1 MKKGLLAGVCS
12 LLIMT
17 AQAQSIDIN
26 KPNTNLSQVL
36 EEGFTSWA
44 INTGTSD
51 RITVGTVTVT
61 IANGEGSAS
70 NALYANAWKEGY
82 QKYDKLVADGVTALV
97 LDAAGERHDVTEGMV
112 AIDLT
117 VSGLSAGHHSLRAYH
132 NNADGGTIVS
142 PTIGV
147 AVNGETVLT
156 GVKQTQRAE
165 KRSEAGVS
173 YVEFDVEEGQDVTV
187 RYFTL
192 PETNKTYT
200 TTTLY
205 INSLEF
211 DANPFAIVDP
221 QPAHNDLHAGDDG
234 GVVTLSWR
242 GAEVA
247 ASHRLYWGTDAEQV
261 ENATEPQYAGTD
273 TSVQLTGLSPLVRY
287 YWRVDEVEQYGA
299 THKGQVMCF
308 QPRRLAFPEAEGYG
322 RFAIGGRGGVVYHVT
337 SLDDDSAN
345 PQPGTFRYGITQVS
359 GPRTIVFDVGGVIR
373 LKSRLTCSD
382 RFVTIAG
389 QTAPGRGI
397 MLTGAP
403 FGMATDGITRFIRM
417 RVGGGDEWDGVTP
430 NPRTSDGLGMA
441 GNDHAIMDHCS
452 VSWTI
457 DEAFSSRNAKNVT
470 LQRTLISEALNRAG
484 HKNYV
489 ESKGPD
495 CEHGYAATI
504 GGDCGSYHHNLLA
517 HCEGRNWSLS
527 GGLDGGGA
535 YAGSHDVFNNVVYNW
550 GSRATD
556 GGTHHGQF
564 VSNYYKM
571 GPSTTKTVLLQADL
585 EGTGT
590 GTQEYYVKGN
600 IRENLNGTKTQDALN
615 DTYNYKL
622 SGGQQLNWTV
632 FVSEP
637 YFESYA
643 KVQTAEMAYRS
654 VLSDVGCNQP
664 ALDNHDERMI
674 SETLNKTTSTVG
686 SRSGKKGLIDK
697 ESDAEGFDGLNI
709 IEARRD
715 DAWDSDQDGMP
726 DWYEQIS
733 GSDPLS
739 ADNNEAEGDY
749 TRLEVYLNRMA
760 LPHFVSSTGQY
771 TVNLNDYFKGFAN
784 PKFTAP
790 EPMRDGSTWT
800 IDEQGMLTVSIQ
812 LRQML
817 ELEVKANGLLSRTF
831 WFFKPKD
838 DGSGICELP
847 ANRQQPAACYDLQG
861 RRLNQPQRGL
871 NIVNGKKIIKTTTDM
886 R

>member
-1 MKKGLLAGVCS
+1 MKRSILAGVCS
-12 LLIMT
+12 LFLMT
-17 AQAQSIDIN
+17 AQAQQIDIN

-44 INTGTSD
+44 ISTGASD
-51 RITVGTVTVT
+51 RITVGSVTVT

-82 QKYDKLVADGVTALV
+82 QRYDKLVADGVTALT
-97 LDAAGERHDVTEGMV
+97 LDAAGERHDVTDGMV

-117 VSGLSAGHHSLRAYH
+117 ISGLSAGHHSLQAYH

-142 PTIGV
+142 PTVSV
-147 AVNGETVLT
+147 AVD
-156 GVKQTQRAE
+156 GVTLAEGVRQTQRAQ

-173 YVEFDVEEGQDVTV
+173 YVEFDVEEGRPVSV
-187 RYFTL
+187 RYFTV
-192 PETNKTYT
+192 PEAGQTYT

-211 DANPFAIVDP
+211 DANPYAIVDP

-242 GAEVA
+242 AAEVA
-247 ASHRLYWGTDAEQV
+247 AQHRLFWGSDASQV
-261 ENATEPQYAGTD
+261 ETATEPQYAGTD

-287 YWRVDEVEQYGA
+287 YWRVDEVETDGT

-322 RFAIGGRGGVVYHVT
+322 RFAIGGRGGAVYHVT
-337 SLDDDSAN
+337 SLDDDAEQ

-359 GPRTIVFDVGGVIR
+359 GPRTIVFDVAGVIR

-403 FGMATDGITRFIRM
+403 FGMASDGITRFIRM
-417 RVGGGDEWDGVTP
+417 RVGGGDDWDGQSP

-489 ESKGPD
+489 ETKGPD

-535 YAGSHDVFNNVVYNW
+535 YAGRHDVFNNVVYNW

-556 GGTHHGQF
+556 GGTHQGQF

-571 GPSTTKTVLLQADL
+571 GPATTKTVLLQADL

-590 GTQEYYVKGN
+590 GTQEYYVAGN

-622 SGGQQLNWTV
+622 SGGQQLTWNV
-632 FVSEP
+632 FVGEP

-664 ALDNHDERMI
+664 ALDNHDERMV

-715 DAWDSDQDGMP
+715 GTWDTDQDGMP

-733 GSDPLS
+733 GSDPLN
-739 ADNNEAEGDY
+739 ADNNEAEDDY

-771 TVNLNDYFKGFAN
+771 TVDLNDYFKGFAK
-784 PKFTAP
+784 PKFTTP
-790 EPMRDGSTWT
+790 EPLRDGTTWT
-800 IDEQGMLTVSIQ
+800 ISDDGVLSVNILLKQS
-812 LRQML
+812 L

-838 DGSGICELP
+838 DGSGISEL
-847 ANRQQPAACYDLQG
+847 QPTVPSLQRCFDLQG
-861 RRLNQPQRGL
+861 RRLSKPQRGL
-871 NIVNGKKIIKTTTDM
+871 NIVNGKKIIKK
-886 R
+886 